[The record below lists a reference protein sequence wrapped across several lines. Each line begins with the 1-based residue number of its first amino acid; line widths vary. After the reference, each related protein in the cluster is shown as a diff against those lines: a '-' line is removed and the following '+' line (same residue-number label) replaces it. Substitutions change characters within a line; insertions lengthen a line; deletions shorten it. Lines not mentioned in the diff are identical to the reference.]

1 MFGSLFRIKGM
12 GLVGVGLNEL
22 VDFLLQLVETLEY
35 IVVIV
40 ADHSIDEDGVD
51 ERETDDAADDEEED
65 EVEPDEEDAPRAIGG
80 SDGIGDVVPT
90 LDGEEPEDTVDG
102 IPRRAEVFWGDMA
115 EEGCRKECKNAD
127 NNEISD
133 EEGEGFAQ
141 RLSEVLSYLFYS
153 GEEVDEAEEAEGT
166 QHPEDEQEG
175 EVGDGKKEG
184 KNGGQREE
192 DEGAIEAIPST
203 APVAQHAINTHLGEH
218 LDQEDEGA

>member
-90 LDGEEPEDTVDG
+90 LDGE
-102 IPRRAEVFWGDMA
+102 
-115 EEGCRKECKNAD
+115 
-127 NNEISD
+127 
-133 EEGEGFAQ
+133 
-141 RLSEVLSYLFYS
+141 
-153 GEEVDEAEEAEGT
+153 
-166 QHPEDEQEG
+166 
-175 EVGDGKKEG
+175 
-184 KNGGQREE
+184 
-192 DEGAIEAIPST
+192 
-203 APVAQHAINTHLGEH
+203 
-218 LDQEDEGA
+218 